1 MIHVAATIKTT
12 LIVDDDALI
21 RMDLREMLT
30 EYEYEVVGE
39 ARNGEEAI
47 EMAHR
52 LQPELILM
60 DVKMPG
66 QSGIQ
71 AARRIHKM
79 SDRWP
84 QGSPAVILLTAYS
97 DMTYVEQA
105 KEAGVTA
112 YLVKPV
118 TEERLIPAVEVAC
131 GQRAQ
136 FLRVKQELQVLRQSL
151 EDRKW
156 IERAKG
162 RLMTERGL
170 MEEHAY
176 SWLREQSMRE
186 RISMAGLAMQ
196 IVQEPLNDVP
206 EGYGGHGTTG
216 RSFL

>member
-1 MIHVAATIKTT
+1 MNRAAASMKST

-30 EYEYEVVGE
+30 EYGYEVVGE

-47 EMAHR
+47 ELAYR

-60 DVKMPG
+60 DVRMPG

-71 AARRIHKM
+71 AAKRIHKI
-79 SDRWP
+79 SAHWP
-84 QGSPAVILLTAYS
+84 QGSPTVILLTAYS
-97 DMTYVEQA
+97 DMTFVEQA

-118 TEERLIPAVEVAC
+118 TEERLVPAIEVAC
-131 GQRAQ
+131 GQREQ
-136 FLRVKQELQVLRQSL
+136 FLRVKQELQALRQSL

-186 RISMAGLAMQ
+186 RISIAGLAMQ
-196 IVQEPLNDVP
+196 IVQEPSNCVSD
-206 EGYGGHGTTG
+206 GYGDHGTAEWSAT
-216 RSFL
+216 